1 MMRERVFRIILLLGK
16 FPIRKY
22 ANQTLVPV
30 STQWLDVITKGN
42 VVRISRSLHMLM
54 LSAFALGFQAS
65 GRAQGNLVNLYDW
78 TNQTRYVPDPN
89 YYIIIGSF
97 NSANFRSGITTNPL
111 LGGPFIVEPVLT
123 GSLPTTPGITYE
135 ISFTMQLGAPFAAFG
150 GASLSFGN
158 FTTNCDL
165 QNPANG
171 NQPGYN
177 PPVNFDF
184 TAVATSPTTAM
195 SFNAGFNDYTDGML
209 LSNVAVM
216 EVPEISASRLFGF
229 GGCVLLLARQWR
241 RLFQKWKRN

>member
-1 MMRERVFRIILLLGK
+1 
-16 FPIRKY
+16 
-22 ANQTLVPV
+22 
-30 STQWLDVITKGN
+30 
-42 VVRISRSLHMLM
+42 M
-54 LSAFALGFQAS
+54 LSAFALGLQSS

-78 TNQTRYVPDPN
+78 ANQTRYVPDPN
-89 YYIIIGSF
+89 YYITIGSF

-111 LGGPFIVEPVLT
+111 LGDPFIVEPILT
-123 GSLPTTPGITYE
+123 GSLHTTPGITYE
-135 ISFTMQLGAPFAAFG
+135 ITFTMQLGSPFDAFG

-158 FTTNCDL
+158 FITNCDL

-184 TAVATSPTTAM
+184 TAIATSPTTAM

-241 RLFQKWKRN
+241 RFSPKRKQN